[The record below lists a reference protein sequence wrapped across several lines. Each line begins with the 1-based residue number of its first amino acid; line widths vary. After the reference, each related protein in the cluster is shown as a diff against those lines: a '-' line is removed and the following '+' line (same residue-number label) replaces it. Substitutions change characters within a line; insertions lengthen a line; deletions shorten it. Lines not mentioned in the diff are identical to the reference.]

1 MKKLLN
7 LIWNGVSAISGLL
20 VVIFSLG
27 LPASF
32 FKPILIF
39 IGALVLGVNSVQ
51 LGMDIKKRIQAKKEG
66 RELENTEE
74 HDKIEQ

>member
-7 LIWNGVSAISGLL
+7 LIWNGISAISGLL
-20 VVIFSLG
+20 VMIFSLG
-27 LPASF
+27 LPGSF

-66 RELENTEE
+66 RELEDVED